1 LSYRPRR
8 TLPLKATRNGA
19 ATPYNAAGDPA
30 MPRFLLLSCPAKA
43 GHPVRRSFSNEL
55 LTSVFTESPA
65 GACHRAARCADP
77 VARDDDRCRATTVPE
92 GFGL

>member
-8 TLPLKATRNGA
+8 KLPLKATGNGA

-55 LTSVFTESPA
+55 LTSVFTGLPA
-65 GACHRAARCADP
+65 GAFIRAAGCADP
-77 VARDDDRCRATTVPE
+77 VAGDNDRYRVAAVFK
-92 GFGL
+92 GFSL